1 MKAMPSPNITRPS
14 ISRGTRRTSSS
25 AGGNGSIAARY
36 PHPHPPQPLVLGMV
50 IGQCGPQ
57 PSPVPTGLGS
67 ARGLEL
73 DADDLS
79 GPDPAVLAA
88 CGGHHDRAVL
98 GAGVERAEIALDGA
112 VERRGRSAATG
123 DEAGAERLIA
133 EVRSEAHTSELQ
145 SLMRTEYAAL
155 G

>member
-1 MKAMPSPNITRPS
+1 MKAMPSPNIPRPRHG
-14 ISRGTRRTSSS
+14 RGTRRTSSS
-25 AGGNGSIAARY
+25 AGGNRSIAARY

-98 GAGVERAEIALDGA
+98 GAGVERAGIALSVA
-112 VERRGRSAATG
+112 VERRELGRAACW
-123 DEAGAERLIA
+123 ERGC
-133 EVRSEAHTSELQ
+133 
-145 SLMRTEYAAL
+145 EY